1 MAAWEPGGVVKSWP
15 SVAFG
20 VTATPPLLPSA
31 AASGMLIRSARRNG
45 PATERNGRCGKHSS
59 AWYVSSKRNGW
70 ERNGFEDR
78 FAGAML
84 IEGIRHPYSGGQEIG
99 PAAKPRHGSCPPPG
113 SVKEN
118 AQDKARFSMVPPGFA
133 SPYFSSLPGGAGT
146 VNPSGSTRPTIVRVT
161 FSGSRYFRAT
171 R

>member
-20 VTATPPLLPSA
+20 VTATPPLLPRA
-31 AASGMLIRSARRNG
+31 AASGMLILSARRNG

-78 FAGAML
+78 FADAML
-84 IEGIRHPYSGGQEIG
+84 IEGIGHPYSGGQGIG
-99 PAAKPRHGSCPPPG
+99 SAAKPRHGSCPPPAR
-113 SVKEN
+113 VKGNPQSEWGFPTP
-118 AQDKARFSMVPPGFA
+118 AR
-133 SPYFSSLPGGAGT
+133 
-146 VNPSGSTRPTIVRVT
+146 R
-161 FSGSRYFRAT
+161 
-171 R
+171 